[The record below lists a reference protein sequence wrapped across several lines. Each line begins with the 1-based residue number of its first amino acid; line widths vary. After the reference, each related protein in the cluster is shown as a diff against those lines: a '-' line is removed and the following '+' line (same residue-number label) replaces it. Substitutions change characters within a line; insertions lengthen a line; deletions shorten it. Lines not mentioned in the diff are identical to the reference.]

1 MMFSVLILSKERNVC
16 DANMNTKTEAQLIL
30 NYSLL
35 ANLQNNLTGK
45 WPMTQTFRATP
56 LIRNYDPL

>member
-1 MMFSVLILSKERNVC
+1 M
-16 DANMNTKTEAQLIL
+16 DTKTKAQLIL

-35 ANLQNNLTGK
+35 ANLQNNLIGK
-45 WPMTQTFRATP
+45 WPMAQKFRATP